1 MLQLMLHAHPDIA
14 IPPETRFLLEAYDRR
29 EQFGN
34 LHERRNRRR
43 LAKFM
48 TGRRGKLRDLGLDR
62 ATVRRRI
69 VRGPAT
75 TVGDA
80 ARTVYQA
87 YSQRF
92 GARRWGDKRPAY
104 IQRLDVLLRLFPDAQ
119 IIHIIRDGRDCVS
132 SLTRMPWWDGG
143 AIAATWAW
151 RNAVN
156 CGLRARRRL
165 PADAYTEVRYEDLI
179 AAPEAELRRLCAFL
193 GEAFHDRM
201 LEPHQIADVAVPARK
216 VWHTRTRTAVD
227 DRALHRWRDD
237 LQPWQ
242 RDLFH
247 LVARRQLRATGYPS
261 QRPDHLPPIPI
272 LVRYVR
278 YHSYREAYL
287 RYRRVRDRVRQ
298 WRYRRPVA
306 AQPAASAGNGVMHF
320 HDRHSGALR

>member
-29 EQFGN
+29 EQFGD
-34 LHERRNRRR
+34 LRERRNRRR
-43 LAKFM
+43 LAKFI
-48 TGRRGKLRDLGLDR
+48 TRRRGKLGDLGLDR
-62 ATVRRRI
+62 AMVRRRI

-80 ARTVYQA
+80 GRAVFQA

-92 GARRWGDKRPAY
+92 GARRWGDKRPAHV
-104 IQRLDVLLRLFPDAQ
+104 QRLEVLLRLFPDAH

-143 AIAATWAW
+143 AIAAIWTW

-156 CGLRARRRL
+156 CGRR
-165 PADAYTEVRYEDLI
+165 
-179 AAPEAELRRLCAFL
+179 
-193 GEAFHDRM
+193 
-201 LEPHQIADVAVPARK
+201 
-216 VWHTRTRTAVD
+216 
-227 DRALHRWRDD
+227 RWRDD
-237 LQPWQ
+237 LQPWE

-247 LVARRQLRATGYPS
+247 LVARRQLRATGYPL
-261 QRPDHLPPIPI
+261 QRPDRLPPIPV
-272 LVRYVR
+272 LVRYAR
-278 YHSYREAYL
+278 YLGYREAYL

-306 AQPAASAGNGVMHF
+306 AEAAVSAGNGVTHS
-320 HDRHSGALR
+320 HDLPSGALR